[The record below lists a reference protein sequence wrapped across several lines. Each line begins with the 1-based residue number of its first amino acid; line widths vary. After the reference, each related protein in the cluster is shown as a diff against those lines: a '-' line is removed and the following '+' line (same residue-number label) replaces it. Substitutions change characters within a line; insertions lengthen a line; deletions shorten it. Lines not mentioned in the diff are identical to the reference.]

1 MKKKGITYRLVL
13 SNSITPGSN
22 TIQLLPFGP
31 VKSQKGDFLV
41 DNVSVNEIMEAFNNR
56 TNDIVIDYE
65 HQTLYGGVAPA
76 AGWIKNVENR
86 GKDGLWA
93 EVEWTNKA
101 KDFIANKEYKYLS
114 PVVFV
119 RKSDKRALY
128 LHSAALTNDPAIDG
142 MIPIANKL
150 NLEDDDE
157 EVSENM
163 EFMKQLAVKLGLD
176 ENATEEQ
183 IMQKL
188 GELMQNA
195 GTTVSANKEVLSL
208 LDLKDDAKLEDVKG
222 KIIALKNPSGY
233 VSVEDFNKLKQT
245 LEMKDRDELVKL
257 ALTGGKI
264 TPAQK
269 EWADMYALK
278 DPTGFKNFIDKAPQV
293 VPLGQVVNNDTP
305 KVTVPDECQVSVNK
319 MLGITDEQFKKANKE
334 E

>member
-1 MKKKGITYRLVL
+1 MKKKGIAYPLILT
-13 SNSITPGSN
+13 NSIIPGDKM
-22 TIQLLPFGP
+22 IQLLPFGP
-31 VKSQKGDFLV
+31 VNSQKGDFLV
-41 DNVSVNEIMEAFNNR
+41 DDVSVNEILEAFNNR
-56 TNDIVIDYE
+56 KNDIVIDYE

-76 AGWIKNVENR
+76 AGWIKNMENR

-93 EVEWTNKA
+93 EVEWTDKA
-101 KDFIANKEYKYLS
+101 KDFIENKEYKYLS

-142 MIPIANKL
+142 MIPIANKF

-157 EVSENM
+157 EVSGNM
-163 EFMKQLAVKLGLD
+163 DFMKKLAVKLGLD

-188 GELMQNA
+188 AELLQSA

-208 LDLKDDAKLEDVKG
+208 LDLKEDAKLEDVKG

-245 LEMKDRDELVKL
+245 LETKDRDELVKL
-257 ALTGGKI
+257 ALTNGKI

-269 EWADMYALK
+269 EWADMYAMK
-278 DPTGFKNFIDKAPQV
+278 DPAGFKNFIDKAPQV
-293 VPLGQVVNNDTP
+293 VPMGTFVNNDAL

-319 MLGITDEQFKKANKE
+319 MLGISDEQFKKVYKE